1 MCWGECV
8 WGEGGGGDGGAVSF
22 LGNYRPFLATISSHF
37 AWLFYTIASVICDSE
52 TVRF

>member
-1 MCWGECV
+1 MCG
-8 WGEGGGGDGGAVSF
+8 GGGGGGDGGAVSF
-22 LGNYRPFLATISSHF
+22 LGNYRPFLATTISFHF